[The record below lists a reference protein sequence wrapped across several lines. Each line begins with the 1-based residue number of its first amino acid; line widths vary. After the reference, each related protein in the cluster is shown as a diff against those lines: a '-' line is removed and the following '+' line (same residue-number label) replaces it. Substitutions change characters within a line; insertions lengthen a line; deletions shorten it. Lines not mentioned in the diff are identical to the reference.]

1 MRKRDVL
8 RLAVSQCAGVIVH
21 RRGRGRRYRLPS
33 PRALFP
39 VMPPGLLRRRGRSD
53 RVDVAANCEERLVD
67 DRLTPVSPS
76 AFAPSTTRC
85 CCFAGSWRLIVHP
98 SCPAWQSFAA
108 PAQSARSGAGS
119 IQPSVQST
127 QRVRLSFAE
136 TLPLVP
142 ALHYWCR
149 SGFAEKQRG
158 TSTPT
163 LIRRT
168 PATKAR
174 PPVNPLR
181 PPRQRTRTSS
191 LYGCLPLCAP
201 RQAAARKQ

>member
-1 MRKRDVL
+1 VRASSFI
-8 RLAVSQCAGVIVH
+8 AVAVAVATACLHHAHYFQSCLLGSSAAVDG
-21 RRGRGRRYRLPS
+21 PT
-33 PRALFP
+33 
-39 VMPPGLLRRRGRSD
+39 GLD

-98 SCPAWQSFAA
+98 SRPAWQSFAA